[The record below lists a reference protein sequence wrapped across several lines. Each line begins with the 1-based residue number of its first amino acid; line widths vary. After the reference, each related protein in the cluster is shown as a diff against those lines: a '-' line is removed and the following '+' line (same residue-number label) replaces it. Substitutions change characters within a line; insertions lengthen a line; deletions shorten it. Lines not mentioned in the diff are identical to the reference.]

1 MELKY
6 LPKVVVKVDGG
17 KDILDFLAVV
27 VVEDAIKVVLI
38 ANGILVV
45 VLDNLDTDILVV
57 KDKDIQIIQVKMIT
71 EVLEVAVLEA
81 VAFGLVDCQ
90 ITLRVLTK
98 VVLLV
103 EWDIIH
109 HLMVLLVTG
118 LVVAVD
124 LVGQETSNQVMV
136 A

>member
-27 VVEDAIKVVLI
+27 VAEVVIKVVLI

-57 KDKDIQIIQVKMIT
+57 KDKDIQIIQVIMTT

-81 VAFGLVDCQ
+81 VAFGLVDCKV
-90 ITLRVLTK
+90 IVRVLTK